1 MTGPSEQTL
10 LDMSGCRLTTRRLV
24 TPDGATYMLHQI
36 TSTRLEWRSQGTAP
50 AGCLGIVAL
59 GALASGGGKGLA
71 VAAGVAV
78 AAALA
83 WRFLGIR
90 STAFI

>member
-1 MTGPSEQTL
+1 
-10 LDMSGCRLTTRRLV
+10 
-24 TPDGATYMLHQI
+24 MLHQI